1 MNTRKITRE
10 IELPTSPERLFA
22 ILHTPSAIRQ
32 WWSAARAMV
41 IAEEGGL
48 WMAAWGEHE
57 DDPDYITAATIK
69 VFDPPRRLLLTDFKY
84 HAKSGALPFKL
95 ESSTAFTVEAR
106 PNGSLLRVVQDGFPA
121 DSIADEFYAGCEV
134 GWKNTFEGI
143 KQYFGG

>member
-10 IELPTSPERLFA
+10 IELRASPEGLFA

-41 IAEEGGL
+41 IAEKGGL

-57 DDPDYITAATIK
+57 DDPDYIAAATIK
-69 VFDPPRRLLLTDFKY
+69 TFDPPRRLLLTDFKY
-84 HAKSGALPFKL
+84 FAKSGPLPFKL
-95 ESSTAFTVEAR
+95 ESSTEFTVEAR

-143 KQYFGG
+143 ERYLSG